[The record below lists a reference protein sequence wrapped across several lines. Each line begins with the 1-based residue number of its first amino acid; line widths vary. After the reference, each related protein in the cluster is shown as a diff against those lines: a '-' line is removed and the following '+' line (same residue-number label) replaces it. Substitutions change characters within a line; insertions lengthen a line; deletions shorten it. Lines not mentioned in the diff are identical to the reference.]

1 MCREIVGKILLECF
15 LGLVKIVRYSVF
27 FSFLLLPYL
36 NKSLTNEEIS
46 VLLENSVLI

>member
-27 FSFLLLPYL
+27 FSFLLLIFKLSL
-36 NKSLTNEEIS
+36 NNEEIS